1 MSEREYPGDR
11 SGGVRRDIPDN
22 HPLRVLFREA
32 TGWAFRHGELPD
44 TRARDPRLQW
54 YLSEDLLI
62 RFLHVDQL
70 HRLRNARGR
79 PLADVV
85 DMLIE
90 GESQGS
96 AAEVNALTVQRY
108 IGDYALFI
116 TGLFPES
123 LARVRRDWARKDSV
137 MMELGGLL
145 VPFSD
150 PGDFYEEAGRRAYG
164 RAAEI
169 GRHTGLDEAEIFE
182 KLSQF
187 FRAYVQVM
195 NLIRIYLDATPAF
208 ARYGRL
214 LS

>member
-1 MSEREYPGDR
+1 LKG
-11 SGGVRRDIPDN
+11 
-22 HPLRVLFREA
+22 
-32 TGWAFRHGELPD
+32 
-44 TRARDPRLQW
+44 
-54 YLSEDLLI
+54 YLSEDLLT

-70 HRLRNARGR
+70 YRLRNARGR

-85 DMLIE
+85 DMLLE
-90 GESQGS
+90 GESGGVS
-96 AAEVNALTVQRY
+96 AEINALTVQRH

-123 LARVRRDWARKDSV
+123 LARVRRDWSRKDSV

-150 PGDFYEEAGRRAYG
+150 PGEYYEEAGRRAYG
-164 RAAEI
+164 RAAQI
-169 GRHTGLDEAEIFE
+169 SRHTGLDEAEIFE
-182 KLSQF
+182 KLSEF

-195 NLIRIYLDATPAF
+195 NLVRIYLDASPAF
-208 ARYGRL
+208 AQHGRL